1 MEAAYGIEMGAS
13 DERQSY
19 AQAIPQER
27 HWLCTTHFLKNKLRR
42 AHELQTITA
51 GGPIDKAG
59 SANVTL
65 IFESFRRSPTF
76 SSTPMKPSIYPGIAP
91 EDDTDIEVVYPDET
105 VTTAGLWSEIKSIT
119 RDIIFAAVMAVL
131 IVVFVVQPV
140 KVEGTSMQP
149 RLENEERIFVNKFKY
164 NFEPIQRGDI
174 IVFWFPDDPS
184 KSFIKRIIGL
194 PGERIDMDALGR
206 VTINGVPLDES
217 YLAPERNQMARA
229 RWASVREDWKS
240 IKQHYYFVMGD
251 NRDMSNDSRSWGLV
265 PEKYIY
271 GKAMFRYWPLQR
283 MGSLDS
289 TADYDPEQQ

>member
-1 MEAAYGIEMGAS
+1 
-13 DERQSY
+13 
-19 AQAIPQER
+19 
-27 HWLCTTHFLKNKLRR
+27 
-42 AHELQTITA
+42 
-51 GGPIDKAG
+51 
-59 SANVTL
+59 
-65 IFESFRRSPTF
+65 
-76 SSTPMKPSIYPGIAP
+76 MKPSIYPGIAP
-91 EDDTDIEVVYPDET
+91 EDDPDIEVIYPEEP
-105 VTTAGLWSEIKSIT
+105 VTSAGLWSEIKSIT

-194 PGERIDMDALGR
+194 PGERIDIDTLGR

-217 YLAPERNQMARA
+217 YLAPERNQMARN
-229 RWASVREDWKS
+229 RWASVREDWKN

>member
-1 MEAAYGIEMGAS
+1 
-13 DERQSY
+13 
-19 AQAIPQER
+19 
-27 HWLCTTHFLKNKLRR
+27 
-42 AHELQTITA
+42 
-51 GGPIDKAG
+51 
-59 SANVTL
+59 
-65 IFESFRRSPTF
+65 
-76 SSTPMKPSIYPGIAP
+76 MKPRIYPGIAP
-91 EDDTDIEVVYPDET
+91 EDDTDIEVVYPEEPA
-105 VTTAGLWSEIKSIT
+105 TTTGLWSEIKSIT
-119 RDIIFAAVMAVL
+119 RDIVFAAVMAVL

-194 PGERIDMDALGR
+194 PGETIDMDPLGHI
-206 VTINGVPLDES
+206 TINGVPLDES

-229 RWASVREDWKS
+229 RWATVEPRWKA
-240 IKQHYYFVMGD
+240 IRQHYYFVMGD
-251 NRDMSNDSRSWGLV
+251 NRDMSNDSRSWGWV

>member
-1 MEAAYGIEMGAS
+1 
-13 DERQSY
+13 
-19 AQAIPQER
+19 
-27 HWLCTTHFLKNKLRR
+27 
-42 AHELQTITA
+42 
-51 GGPIDKAG
+51 
-59 SANVTL
+59 
-65 IFESFRRSPTF
+65 
-76 SSTPMKPSIYPGIAP
+76 MKPIIYPGIAP
-91 EDDTDIEVVYPDET
+91 EDDPDIEVIYPEEP
-105 VTTAGLWSEIKSIT
+105 VTSAGLWSEIKSIT

-194 PGERIDMDALGR
+194 PGERIDMDTLGR
-206 VTINGVPLDES
+206 VIINGVPLDES
-217 YLAPERNQMARA
+217 YLAPERNQMARN
-229 RWASVREDWKS
+229 RWASVREDWKN

-289 TADYDPEQQ
+289 TADYDPEQP

>member
-1 MEAAYGIEMGAS
+1 
-13 DERQSY
+13 
-19 AQAIPQER
+19 
-27 HWLCTTHFLKNKLRR
+27 
-42 AHELQTITA
+42 
-51 GGPIDKAG
+51 
-59 SANVTL
+59 
-65 IFESFRRSPTF
+65 
-76 SSTPMKPSIYPGIAP
+76 MKPRIYPGIAP
-91 EDDTDIEVVYPDET
+91 EDDTDIEVVYPEEPA
-105 VTTAGLWSEIKSIT
+105 TTTGLWSEIKSIT

-194 PGERIDMDALGR
+194 PGETIDMDGLGHI
-206 VTINGVPLDES
+206 TINGVPLDES

-229 RWASVREDWKS
+229 RWATVDQRWKA
-240 IKQHYYFVMGD
+240 IRQHYYFVMGD
-251 NRDMSNDSRSWGLV
+251 NRDMSNDSRSWGWV

>member
-1 MEAAYGIEMGAS
+1 
-13 DERQSY
+13 
-19 AQAIPQER
+19 
-27 HWLCTTHFLKNKLRR
+27 
-42 AHELQTITA
+42 
-51 GGPIDKAG
+51 
-59 SANVTL
+59 
-65 IFESFRRSPTF
+65 
-76 SSTPMKPSIYPGIAP
+76 MKPRIYPGIAP
-91 EDDTDIEVVYPDET
+91 EDDTDIEVIYPEEPA
-105 VTTAGLWSEIKSIT
+105 TTTGLWSEIKSIT

-194 PGERIDMDALGR
+194 PGETIDMDALGR
-206 VTINGVPLDES
+206 ITINGVPLDES
-217 YLAPERNQMARA
+217 YLAPERNQMARV
-229 RWASVREDWKS
+229 RWAAVDQRWKI

-251 NRDMSNDSRSWGLV
+251 NRDMSNDSRSWGWV

>member
-1 MEAAYGIEMGAS
+1 
-13 DERQSY
+13 
-19 AQAIPQER
+19 
-27 HWLCTTHFLKNKLRR
+27 
-42 AHELQTITA
+42 
-51 GGPIDKAG
+51 
-59 SANVTL
+59 
-65 IFESFRRSPTF
+65 
-76 SSTPMKPSIYPGIAP
+76 IAP
-91 EDDTDIEVVYPDET
+91 EDDPDIEVIYPEET
-105 VTTAGLWSEIKSIT
+105 APTAGLWSEIKSIT

-174 IVFWFPDDPS
+174 IVFWFPDDPG

-194 PGERIDMDALGR
+194 PGENIDMDALGR

-217 YLAPERNQMARA
+217 YLAPQRNQMARA
-229 RWASVREDWKS
+229 KWMSVHSEWKN

-251 NRDMSNDSRSWGLV
+251 NRDASNDSRSWGWV